1 MHLQK
6 SKVEAIERLL
16 KMLKKAKSA
25 SLDPDIVC
33 LPELWYPKPVTNF
46 EEEFEIIVDAAKE
59 NNITIIPGAFQE
71 RINGRFYISCPVIAA
86 NGKIAGR
93 QFKVHP
99 FGAQRRVVKAASKT
113 EIFDSG
119 RFKFGIGICY
129 DIVFPEVSRALV
141 RKGADLLFFPSKVR
155 KEGINPWHMYIQVR
169 ALENRIPI
177 AAPNVYGGNSSIY
190 RGKSICVDF
199 DYDNKIDIAIPKIRV
214 GSGNEQIIFMNTDL
228 KHAKRIRRK
237 RFEGLNFLYDLL

>member
-1 MHLQK
+1 MQLQK
-6 SKVEAIERLL
+6 SRVEAIERFL
-16 KMLKKAKSA
+16 KVLKKVKSA
-25 SLDPDIVC
+25 SSDPDILC
-33 LPELWYPKPVTNF
+33 LPELWYPKPITNF
-46 EEEFEIIVDAAKE
+46 EEEFETIVDAAKE
-59 NNITIIPGAFQE
+59 NNMTIIPGAFQE

-99 FGAQRRVVKAASKT
+99 FGVQRRVVKAATKT

-129 DIVFPEVSRALV
+129 DIVFPEVSRALA

-155 KEGINPWHMYIQVR
+155 NEGINPWHMYIQVR

-177 AAPNVYGGNSSIY
+177 AAPNVYGGNNSIY

-199 DYDNKIDIAIPKIRV
+199 DYDNKTDIAIPKIKV
-214 GSGNEQIIFMNTDL
+214 GSVNEQIIFMKTDL
-228 KHAKRIRRK
+228 KHAKRMRRK
-237 RFEGLNFLYDLL
+237 RFKELRNSP

>member
-59 NNITIIPGAFQE
+59 NNMTIIPGAFQE

-99 FGAQRRVVKAASKT
+99 FGAQRRVVKAASKI